1 MPEFEAMQ
9 MLHWL
14 KSSLRGGYQL
24 GPLETQ
30 LLRAL
35 WQRGDATVRELVNDN
50 AIAGAYTT
58 VMTTLDRLH
67 KKGLLDRV
75 LDGRAFRYRPRQKE
89 TEFYHRIFAN
99 NLEKLL
105 SSAGNPALPL
115 SFLVDTVTQ
124 HDAAL
129 LEELGR
135 AVGRKRRELRKKETR

>member
-14 KSSLRGGYQL
+14 KSSLTGGRRL

-35 WQRGDATVRELVNDN
+35 WQRGDATVRELVSEN
-50 AIAGAYTT
+50 AIEGAYTT

-75 LDGRAFRYRPRQKE
+75 LDGRAFRYRPRQTE
-89 TEFYHRIFAN
+89 NEFYRGTFAN

-105 SSAGNPALPL
+105 GSARDTSAPL
-115 SFLVDTVTQ
+115 SFLVDTITR
-124 HDAAL
+124 HDARL
-129 LEELGR
+129 LEELER
-135 AVGRKRRELRKKETR
+135 VVDRKRQELRKRKR